1 MSPTMTMAGT
11 FSTAS
16 GFRVQPSV
24 KIRQMFHP
32 ASGTAVW
39 V

>member
-1 MSPTMTMAGT
+1 MTMAGT

-24 KIRQMFHP
+24 KIRQTLSP